1 MDLNKE
7 IRSLFATT
15 TNMSA
20 SLIKSLPDTHQAWV
34 IRIGNDFG
42 VGVAYKED
50 TSISERF
57 TSARMWTA
65 PITIHNENYNFLM
78 LTCQDEYQRT
88 EFSAI
93 CAQFVDPEERKNL
106 LESPYTW
113 WDRWRN
119 LLGNSVKNKTPH
131 GVLGELITMRKLWD
145 LGEGPVWTGGE
156 GGVND
161 IQCGSSEYEVKSTTI
176 RYDSIVS
183 ITGQF
188 QLDYHTSDSLY
199 LIFCR
204 FESSLSGES
213 INDVV
218 HSLVQRGMEEQK
230 LEAAL
235 EKCGYEAGSSARTD
249 RYKLLEMRKYK
260 VDDSFPAITAKSF
273 AGGQI
278 PEAVVQFTYR
288 LELAG
293 LPYESWI

>member
-1 MDLNKE
+1 MDINQE
-7 IRSLFATT
+7 IRALFASSTS
-15 TNMSA
+15 MSA
-20 SLIKSLPDTHQAWV
+20 SLITSLPNTHKAWV

-42 VGVAYKED
+42 VGVASKEG
-50 TSISERF
+50 TIISERF

-65 PITIHNENYNFLM
+65 PMTIQNETYNLLM
-78 LTCQDEYQRT
+78 LTCQDEYQRM

-93 CAQFVDPEERKNL
+93 CAQFVDPDERENL
-106 LESPYTW
+106 LESPYSW

-119 LLGNSVKNKTPH
+119 LLGNSVKTKSPH
-131 GVLGELITMRKLWD
+131 GVLGELITLRKLWD
-145 LGEGPVWTGGE
+145 QGENPVWTGGQ

-161 IQCGSSEYEVKSTTI
+161 IQCGTSEYECKSTTI

-204 FESSLSGES
+204 FEPSLTGES

-218 HSLVQRGMEEQK
+218 QSLVQRGMDELS
-230 LEAAL
+230 LETVL
-235 EKCGYEAGSSARTD
+235 EKCGYEVGSSVRTD
-249 RYKLLEMRKYK
+249 RYKLLEMRKYH

-273 AGGQI
+273 VGGKI
-278 PEAVVQFTYR
+278 PEAIVQFTYR
-288 LELAG
+288 LELIG